1 VTGFWPIFFLLVV
14 LKIPVLGS
22 LWLVWW
28 AAKQH
33 DEPKAATDEDG
44 GGFKRRPR
52 PKLPK
57 GPRRGP
63 HGGGAAGSGSS
74 LSARRAHPG
83 GQADCATRFRSRRIS
98 RR

>member
-14 LKIPVLGS
+14 LKIPVLAS
-22 LWLVWW
+22 MWLVYW

-33 DEPKAATDEDG
+33 DEPEAATDEDS

-52 PKLPK
+52 PAA
-57 GPRRGP
+57 RRSARRWR
-63 HGGGAAGSGSS
+63 GAAGGR
-74 LSARRAHPG
+74 LPARRADPG
-83 GQADCATRFRSRRIS
+83 RQAGCATRFRSRRIS